1 MKKLG
6 IMIGCSLI
14 LLTSGCTNTKTT
26 EVIQQVELQSEEEM
40 IEASGKVEAREIREF
55 YVDLT
60 GGIEEVH
67 VKEGDLVE
75 VGAPLLTLDLI
86 DYKAQMSKIE
96 NEIAIYELQLSQ
108 LDQTMDP
115 QVASINYLK
124 ETINIKKKQLSE
136 GSDPDLITLQ
146 KSLKLAEELEN
157 TAIKDYETAKELLE
171 GDVISLKEVE
181 DFEKQIK
188 VKENDKEAIKQNIEK
203 LKQAKQLEI
212 NQLQS
217 QIKGLN
223 VGISNTDQEI
233 KTNREMLELQV
244 QTAKI
249 NLGQMQRRLEV
260 PYLQDN
266 QIINIEAPLI
276 ITDINASKGG
286 KVENTIGP
294 LLKAI
299 NKESL
304 VVCIEIPEEYIDE
317 VKLGDKVKVIPYGNE
332 EKAIYGAISKISE
345 LVTESYG
352 ENVIKAEIEI
362 DKEVDWLKLG
372 VSVDVEI

>member
-1 MKKLG
+1 
-6 IMIGCSLI
+6 MIGCSLI
-14 LLTSGCTNTKTT
+14 LMTSGCTNTKTT
-26 EVIQQVELQSEEEM
+26 EVVQQVEIQSEEEM
-40 IEASGKVEAREIREF
+40 IEASGKVEAKEIREL

-60 GGIEEVH
+60 AGIEEVY

-75 VGAPLLTLDLI
+75 VGAPLLSLDLI

-108 LDQTMDP
+108 LGQTIDP
-115 QVASINYLK
+115 QISSISYLK
-124 ETINIKKKQLSE
+124 ETINIKKKQLRE
-136 GSDPDLITLQ
+136 ESDPDLITLQ
-146 KSLKLAEELEN
+146 NSLRLAEDLER
-157 TAIKDYETAKELLE
+157 TAIKDYEIAKELLNV
-171 GDVISLKEVE
+171 DAISLKEVE
-181 DFEKQIK
+181 NFDKQIQ
-188 VKENDKEAIKQNIEK
+188 VKKNDKESIKQNIDK

-212 NQLQS
+212 DQLQS
-217 QIKGLN
+217 QVNGLN
-223 VGISNTDQEI
+223 AGISNVDQEI

-249 NLGQMQRRLEV
+249 NLEQMQRKLEE

-276 ITDINASKGG
+276 ITNINVSKGG

-299 NKESL
+299 SKDSL
-304 VVCIEIPEEYIDE
+304 VVCVEIPEEYISQ
-317 VKLGDKVKVIPYGNE
+317 VNIGDKVRVIPYGNE
-332 EKAIYGAISKISE
+332 EKATYGSISKISE
-345 LVTESYG
+345 LVIESYG
-352 ENVIKAEIEI
+352 ENIIKAEIHL

-372 VSVDVEI
+372 ISVDVEI